1 MQDDPSLVCRKEDA
15 LYELLI
21 LALLMRDTMHGY
33 LIAKIMNDM
42 IGPETKVSHG
52 SLYPKLKALEQE
64 GCITTSEVKDEAS
77 QHDRQ
82 ARDYSISEEGRRR
95 FHKLMMDMTAHP
107 GEYSKFFWLKVCFFD
122 FLHPVERLELVDH
135 YIHYCQMHTHHLKAE
150 TRNVVDGKA
159 YYRSL
164 SLPQLELTL
173 HTLRRAAS
181 HWQVEMEYATIL
193 REKEMAKALV
203 DGV

>member
-1 MQDDPSLVCRKEDA
+1 M
-15 LYELLI
+15 YELLI

-33 LIAKIMNDM
+33 LIARIMNDM

-52 SLYPKLKALEQE
+52 SLYPKLKTLERE
-64 GCITTSEVKDEAS
+64 GYITTSQATSEPER
-77 QHDRQ
+77 HDRQ
-82 ARDYSISEEGRRR
+82 ARTYKITEEGRRH
-95 FHKLMMDMTAHP
+95 FHRLMMDMNAHP

-122 FLHPVERLELVDH
+122 LLYPAERLELVDH
-135 YIHYCQMHTHHLKAE
+135 YIHYCQMHIHHMKTE

-164 SLPQLELTL
+164 SLPQLELML
-173 HTLRRAAS
+173 HTLRRASS
-181 HWQVEMEYATIL
+181 HWQIELEYANTL

-203 DGV
+203 DGSSNMI

>member
-1 MQDDPSLVCRKEDA
+1 M
-15 LYELLI
+15 YELLI

-64 GCITTSEVKDEAS
+64 GFITSSQVKSEAAH
-77 QHDRQ
+77 HDRQ
-82 ARDYSISEEGRRR
+82 ARAYSITGEGRRH
-95 FHKLMMDMTAHP
+95 FHQLMMDTNAHP
-107 GEYSKFFWLKVCFFD
+107 GEYSKFFWLKVSFFD
-122 FLHPVERLELVDH
+122 FLYPAERLELVDH
-135 YIHYCQMHTHHLKAE
+135 YIHYCQMHIHQMKTE

-173 HTLRRAAS
+173 HALRRASS
-181 HWQVEMEYATIL
+181 HWQIELEYANSL

-203 DGV
+203 DDSSKMI

>member
-1 MQDDPSLVCRKEDA
+1 M
-15 LYELLI
+15 YELLI

-64 GCITTSEVKDEAS
+64 GYITTSQATSEAAR
-77 QHDRQ
+77 HDRQ
-82 ARDYSISEEGRRR
+82 ARSYTITEEGRRH
-95 FHKLMMDMTAHP
+95 FHRLMRDMTAHP

-122 FLHPVERLELVDH
+122 FLYPAERLELVDH
-135 YIHYCQMHTHHLKAE
+135 YIHYCQMHAHHLRTE

-173 HTLRRAAS
+173 HSLRRASS
-181 HWQVEMEYATIL
+181 HWQIELEYATSL

-203 DGV
+203 DGSSNMI

>member
-1 MQDDPSLVCRKEDA
+1 M
-15 LYELLI
+15 YELLI
-21 LALLMRDTMHGY
+21 LALLMRAPMHGY
-33 LIAKIMNDM
+33 LIARIMNDM

-52 SLYPKLKALEQE
+52 SLYPKLKALEQA
-64 GCITTSEVKDEAS
+64 GFITISQATSETAH
-77 QHDRQ
+77 HDRQ
-82 ARDYSISEEGRRR
+82 ARAYMITDEGRRH
-95 FHKLMMDMTAHP
+95 FQHLMMDTTAHP

-122 FLHPVERLELVDH
+122 FLYPAERLELVDH
-135 YIHYCQMHTHHLKAE
+135 YIHYCQMHAHHLKTE

-173 HTLRRAAS
+173 HTLRRASS
-181 HWQVEMEYATIL
+181 HWQIESEYANSL

-203 DGV
+203 DGSSNMV

>member
-1 MQDDPSLVCRKEDA
+1 M
-15 LYELLI
+15 YELLI

-52 SLYPKLKALEQE
+52 SLYPKLKSLERA
-64 GCITTSEVKDEAS
+64 GFITTSESTDEAS
-77 QHDRQ
+77 HSDRQ
-82 ARDYSISEEGRRR
+82 ARAYSVTEEGRRH
-95 FHKLMMDMTAHP
+95 FHQLMMDMTAHP

-122 FLHPVERLELVDH
+122 LLHPAERLELVDH
-135 YIHYCQMHTHHLKAE
+135 YIHYCQMHAHHLKSEAKS
-150 TRNVVDGKA
+150 VVEGKA

-164 SLPQLELTL
+164 SLAQLELTL
-173 HTLRRAAS
+173 HTIRRASS
-181 HWQVEMEYATIL
+181 HWQIELEYANSL

-203 DGV
+203 DGSQNVI

>member
-1 MQDDPSLVCRKEDA
+1 M
-15 LYELLI
+15 YELLI

-33 LIAKIMNDM
+33 LIAKIMSDM

-64 GCITTSEVKDEAS
+64 GLIIASPEQDEVI
-77 QHDRQ
+77 QHERQ
-82 ARDYSISEEGRRR
+82 ARAYSITDEGRGH
-95 FHKLMMDMTAHP
+95 FHYLMMDTSAHP

-150 TRNVVDGKA
+150 AKNIVEGKA
-159 YYRSL
+159 YYHSL
-164 SLPQLELTL
+164 QIAQLELTL
-173 HTLRRAAS
+173 HVLRRATS
-181 HWQVEMEYATIL
+181 HWQVEMEYAGSL
-193 REKEMAKALV
+193 REKEMAKALADSSKNV
-203 DGV
+203 L

>member
-1 MQDDPSLVCRKEDA
+1 M
-15 LYELLI
+15 YELLI

-52 SLYPKLKALEQE
+52 SLYPKLKALEQA
-64 GCITTSEVKDEAS
+64 GLIISSETKDEAS
-77 QHDRQ
+77 HHDRH
-82 ARDYSISEEGRRR
+82 ARAYSISSEEGRSH
-95 FHKLMMDMTAHP
+95 FHQLMMDMTAHP

-122 FLHPVERLELVDH
+122 LLHPAERLELVDH

-150 TRNVVDGKA
+150 TKNVVDGKA

-164 SLPQLELTL
+164 SLVQLELTL
-173 HTLRRAAS
+173 HTLRRASS
-181 HWQVEMEYATIL
+181 HWQVEVEYTNRL

-203 DGV
+203 DGSPNMI

>member
-1 MQDDPSLVCRKEDA
+1 

-21 LALLMRDTMHGY
+21 LALLMRETMHGY

-64 GCITTSEVKDEAS
+64 GFISAS
-77 QHDRQ
+77 QTQDQQPHDRQ
-82 ARDYSISEEGRRR
+82 ARVYTITEEGRSH
-95 FHKLMMDMTAHP
+95 FHRLMMDMTAHP
-107 GEYSKFFWLKVCFFD
+107 GEYSKFFWLKVSFFD
-122 FLHPVERLELVDH
+122 FLHPAERLELVDH
-135 YIHYCQMHTHHLKAE
+135 YIHYCQMHTHHLKTE

-159 YYRSL
+159 YYGSL

-173 HTLRRAAS
+173 HTLRRASS
-181 HWQVEMEYATIL
+181 HWQIELEYASSL

-203 DGV
+203 DDTSHMI

>member
-1 MQDDPSLVCRKEDA
+1 M
-15 LYELLI
+15 YELLI
-21 LALLMRDTMHGY
+21 LALLMRDSMHGY

-52 SLYPKLKALEQE
+52 SLYPKLKALEQ
-64 GCITTSEVKDEAS
+64 GGFVTTSQATGKTMH
-77 QHDRQ
+77 HDRQ
-82 ARDYSISEEGRRR
+82 ARAYTITGEGREH
-95 FHKLMMDMTAHP
+95 FHRLMMDMNAHP

-122 FLHPVERLELVDH
+122 FLHPAQRLELVDH
-135 YIHYCQMHTHHLKAE
+135 YIHYCQMHAHHLKTE

-159 YYRSL
+159 YYHTL

-173 HTLRRAAS
+173 HALRRASS
-181 HWQVEMEYATIL
+181 HWQIELEYANSL

-203 DGV
+203 DGSSNVI

>member
-1 MQDDPSLVCRKEDA
+1 M
-15 LYELLI
+15 YELLI

-33 LIAKIMNDM
+33 LLAKIMNDM

-64 GCITTSEVKDEAS
+64 GFITTSQATSEVAH
-77 QHDRQ
+77 HDRQ
-82 ARDYSISEEGRRR
+82 ARAYNITDEGRGH
-95 FHKLMMDMTAHP
+95 FHRLMMDTTAHP

-122 FLHPVERLELVDH
+122 LLYPAERLELIDH
-135 YIHYCQMHTHHLKAE
+135 YIHYCQMHSHHMKTE

-159 YYRSL
+159 FYRSL
-164 SLPQLELTL
+164 SLHQLELTL
-173 HTLRRAAS
+173 HALRRASS
-181 HWQVEMEYATIL
+181 HWQIELEYANTL

-203 DGV
+203 DGTSNMI

>member
-1 MQDDPSLVCRKEDA
+1 M
-15 LYELLI
+15 YELLI
-21 LALLMRDTMHGY
+21 LALLMRDRMHGY

-64 GCITTSEVKDEAS
+64 GFITTSQTTSETAH
-77 QHDRQ
+77 HDRQ
-82 ARDYSISEEGRRR
+82 ARAYTITEEGRRH
-95 FHKLMMDMTAHP
+95 FHHLMLDMNAHP

-122 FLHPVERLELVDH
+122 FLHPAQRLELVDH
-135 YIHYCQMHTHHLKAE
+135 YIHYCQMHAHHMKTE

-159 YYRSL
+159 YYHTL

-173 HTLRRAAS
+173 HSLRRASS
-181 HWQVEMEYATIL
+181 HWQIELEYANSL

-203 DGV
+203 DGSSNMV

>member
-1 MQDDPSLVCRKEDA
+1 M
-15 LYELLI
+15 YELLI

-52 SLYPKLKALEQE
+52 SLYPKLKTLEQA
-64 GCITTSEVKDEAS
+64 GFITTSETRDEAS
-77 QHDRQ
+77 HRDRQ
-82 ARDYSISEEGRRR
+82 ARAYSVTEEGRRH
-95 FHKLMMDMTAHP
+95 FHQLMMDMTAHP

-122 FLHPVERLELVDH
+122 LLHPAERLELVDH
-135 YIHYCQMHTHHLKAE
+135 YIHYCQMHIHHLKAGAK
-150 TRNVVDGKA
+150 NVVDGKA

-164 SLPQLELTL
+164 SLAQLELTL
-173 HTLRRAAS
+173 HTIRRASS
-181 HWQVEMEYATIL
+181 HWQIELEYANSL

-203 DGV
+203 DGFQNMI

>member
-1 MQDDPSLVCRKEDA
+1 M
-15 LYELLI
+15 YELLI

-52 SLYPKLKALEQE
+52 SLYPKLKALERE
-64 GCITTSEVKDEAS
+64 GYILASETKDEGA

-82 ARDYSISEEGRRR
+82 ARTYSITEEGRRR
-95 FHKLMMDMTAHP
+95 FHRLMMDMAAHP

-122 FLHPVERLELVDH
+122 LLHPAQRLELVDH

-150 TRNVVDGKA
+150 AKNVVDGKA
-159 YYRSL
+159 YYSSL

-173 HTLRRAAS
+173 HTLRRATS
-181 HWQVEMEYATIL
+181 HWQVEMEYANSL

-203 DGV
+203 DGVQNVI

>member
-1 MQDDPSLVCRKEDA
+1 M
-15 LYELLI
+15 YELLI
-21 LALLMRDTMHGY
+21 LALLMRNTMHGY

-64 GCITTSEVKDEAS
+64 RFITTSQATGETAH
-77 QHDRQ
+77 HDRH
-82 ARDYSISEEGRRR
+82 ARAYTITEEGRSH
-95 FHKLMMDMTAHP
+95 FHRLMMDMNAHP

-122 FLHPVERLELVDH
+122 FLYPAERLELVDH
-135 YIHYCQMHTHHLKAE
+135 YIHYCQMHTHHMKTE
-150 TRNVVDGKA
+150 TRNVVDGKG

-173 HTLRRAAS
+173 HTLRRASS
-181 HWQVEMEYATIL
+181 HWQIELEYANSL

-203 DGV
+203 DDTSNMI

>member
-1 MQDDPSLVCRKEDA
+1 

-64 GCITTSEVKDEAS
+64 GYIATSQAKSEAA

-82 ARDYSISEEGRRR
+82 ARAYTITDEGHRH
-95 FHKLMMDMTAHP
+95 FHRLMMDMNAHP

-122 FLHPVERLELVDH
+122 FLYPAERLELVDH
-135 YIHYCQMHTHHLKAE
+135 YIHYCQMHAHHLKTE
-150 TRNVVDGKA
+150 TRNVVDGQA
-159 YYRSL
+159 YYRTL

-173 HTLRRAAS
+173 HALRRASS
-181 HWQVEMEYATIL
+181 HWQIELEYANSL

-203 DGV
+203 DGMSNMV

>member
-1 MQDDPSLVCRKEDA
+1 

-64 GCITTSEVKDEAS
+64 GLITTSEINENAL

-82 ARDYSISEEGRRR
+82 ARAYSISEDGRRH
-95 FHKLMMDMTAHP
+95 FHQLMMDMTAHP

-122 FLHPVERLELVDH
+122 LLHPAERLELVDH

-150 TRNVVDGKA
+150 AKNVVDGKA
-159 YYRSL
+159 YYHSL

-173 HTLRRAAS
+173 HTLRRASS
-181 HWQVEMEYATIL
+181 HWQIELEYANGL

-203 DGV
+203 DDSQNMI

>member
-1 MQDDPSLVCRKEDA
+1 M
-15 LYELLI
+15 YELLI

-52 SLYPKLKALEQE
+52 SLYPKLKALERE
-64 GCITTSEVKDEAS
+64 GFITTSQSQGAS
-77 QHDRQ
+77 ESAHHDRQ
-82 ARDYSISEEGRRR
+82 ARAYTISDEGRRH
-95 FHKLMMDMTAHP
+95 FHRLMMDMNAHP

-122 FLHPVERLELVDH
+122 FLYPAERLELVDH
-135 YIHYCQMHTHHLKAE
+135 YIHYCQMHAHYMKSE
-150 TRNVVDGKA
+150 TRNVVDGNA

-173 HTLRRAAS
+173 HSLRRASS
-181 HWQVEMEYATIL
+181 HWQIELEYANSL

-203 DGV
+203 EGSSNMI

>member
-1 MQDDPSLVCRKEDA
+1 M
-15 LYELLI
+15 YELLI

-52 SLYPKLKALEQE
+52 SLYPKLKALEQV
-64 GCITTSEVKDEAS
+64 GFITTTETKDEVAPR
-77 QHDRQ
+77 DRQ
-82 ARDYSISEEGRRR
+82 ARAYTITEKGRRH
-95 FHKLMMDMTAHP
+95 FHQLMMDMTAHP

-122 FLHPVERLELVDH
+122 FLHPAERLELVDH

-150 TRNVVDGKA
+150 AKNVVDGKA

-164 SLPQLELTL
+164 SLPQLELVL
-173 HTLRRAAS
+173 HSIRRASS
-181 HWQVEMEYATIL
+181 HWQIELEYASSL

-203 DGV
+203 DGSPNMI

>member
-1 MQDDPSLVCRKEDA
+1 

-42 IGPETKVSHG
+42 VGPETKVSHG
-52 SLYPKLKALEQE
+52 SLYPKLKTLEQE
-64 GCITTSEVKDEAS
+64 GFITTSHATSETAH
-77 QHDRQ
+77 HDRQ
-82 ARDYSISEEGRRR
+82 ARAYTITDEGRRH
-95 FHKLMMDMTAHP
+95 FHRLMMDTNAHP

-122 FLHPVERLELVDH
+122 LLHPAERLELVDH
-135 YIHYCQMHTHHLKAE
+135 YIHYCQMHTHHMKTE

-164 SLPQLELTL
+164 SLTQLELTL
-173 HTLRRAAS
+173 HTLRRASS
-181 HWQVEMEYATIL
+181 HWQIELEYANAL

-203 DGV
+203 DGSSNMV

>member
-1 MQDDPSLVCRKEDA
+1 M
-15 LYELLI
+15 YELLI

-33 LIAKIMNDM
+33 LIARIMNDM

-52 SLYPKLKALEQE
+52 SLYPKLKTLEQ
-64 GCITTSEVKDEAS
+64 GGLITAS
-77 QHDRQ
+77 QAKSESGHHDRQ
-82 ARDYSISEEGRRR
+82 ARAYTITDEGRRH
-95 FHKLMMDMTAHP
+95 FHRLMMDMNAHP

-122 FLHPVERLELVDH
+122 LLYPAERLELVDH
-135 YIHYCQMHTHHLKAE
+135 YIHYCQMHIHYMKTE

-164 SLPQLELTL
+164 SLPQLELML
-173 HTLRRAAS
+173 HALRRASS
-181 HWQVEMEYATIL
+181 HWQIELEYANTL

-203 DGV
+203 DGSSNMV

>member
-1 MQDDPSLVCRKEDA
+1 M
-15 LYELLI
+15 YELLI

-42 IGPETKVSHG
+42 IGPEMKVSHG

-64 GCITTSEVKDEAS
+64 RDITASETKENAP

-82 ARDYSISEEGRRR
+82 ARVYSISEEGRRR
-95 FHKLMMDMTAHP
+95 FHQLMMDMTAHP
-107 GEYSKFFWLKVCFFD
+107 GEYSKFFWLKVSFFD
-122 FLHPVERLELVDH
+122 LLHPAERLELVDH

-150 TRNVVDGKA
+150 TKNVVDGNG
-159 YYRSL
+159 YYRGL

-173 HTLRRAAS
+173 HTLRRASS
-181 HWQVEMEYATIL
+181 HWQIELEYATSL

-203 DGV
+203 DGSLNMI

>member
-1 MQDDPSLVCRKEDA
+1 

-64 GCITTSEVKDEAS
+64 GFITTSETKDEAAP
-77 QHDRQ
+77 HDRQ
-82 ARDYSISEEGRRR
+82 ARAYTITREGRRH
-95 FHKLMMDMTAHP
+95 FHQLMMDMTAHP

-122 FLHPVERLELVDH
+122 FLHPAERLELVDH

-150 TRNVVDGKA
+150 AKNVVDGKA

-173 HTLRRAAS
+173 HTLRRASS
-181 HWQVEMEYATIL
+181 HWQIELEYANSL

-203 DGV
+203 DGSPDMV